1 MNNSNEKES
10 HEILKLFE
18 TGKLR
23 ITLRDETVL
32 KCSYYLCTNLELSK
46 IFLRPLLGI
55 IAQLLDTP
63 WSVALGEV
71 KRHEGI

>member
-32 KCSYYLCTNLELSK
+32 
-46 IFLRPLLGI
+46 
-55 IAQLLDTP
+55 
-63 WSVALGEV
+63 
-71 KRHEGI
+71 